1 MTVIVYP
8 DKDSLAKVT
17 IARLCLA
24 ISDAGAQ
31 REHVHVAIAGGS
43 VGSSLIAGLASSPL
57 AAHVNWSQ
65 VHVWWVDERFVPA
78 TSPDRNHVAVD
89 DALAALGLRAE
100 HVHRMP
106 SSDDADTPTQGAQAY
121 AAELARFT
129 QNGAPMPVF
138 DVVVLGMGPDGHI
151 ASLFPHHPG
160 LSVDSSGEPEQ
171 VSLGI
176 TDSPKPP
183 SGRISLSLAA
193 INRAR
198 HVWVAAWGAEKAPAI
213 ARAIAGDDR
222 EDTPAAAVSGLEQ
235 TLWLTDLAGAG
246 DAAS

>member
-8 DKDSLAKVT
+8 DKHSLVEMT
-17 IARLCLA
+17 IARLCLT

-43 VGSSLIAGLASSPL
+43 VGSSLIAGLTSSPL
-57 AAHVNWSQ
+57 ADHVNWPQ

-89 DALAALGLRAE
+89 DTLTTLGLRAE
-100 HVHRMP
+100 HVHKMP
-106 SSDDADTPTQGAQAY
+106 SSHDAATPSQGAQAY
-121 AAELARFT
+121 AAELARFA
-129 QNGAPMPVF
+129 QSGAPLPVF

-151 ASLFPHHPG
+151 ASLFPHHAG
-160 LSVDSSGEPEQ
+160 LSVDSAGQPEQ
-171 VSLGI
+171 VTLGV

-193 INRAR
+193 INHAR
-198 HVWVAAWGAEKAPAI
+198 HVWVAAWGAEKAPAV
-213 ARAIAGDDR
+213 ARAIAGDAR
-222 EDTPAAAVSGLEQ
+222 ENTPAAAVAGLEQ
-235 TLWLTDLAGAG
+235 TLWLTDLAGAS
-246 DAAS
+246 DAAT